1 MSRRTPAA
9 IRILAVPLG
18 LAAMTLDACASN
30 EPPENAPAWF
40 NEAVNAPNQPYPDL
54 RQVPTETQANT
65 DPAHWAS
72 VQTEMNAAAAA
83 LRASPRSEPAPG
95 TAAQD
100 GSAFADEAR
109 EDIEATR
116 DQH

>member
-1 MSRRTPAA
+1 MTRRTLAA
-9 IRILAVPLG
+9 IRFLAAPIG
-18 LAAMTLDACASN
+18 LAAMALAGCSSTEIPA
-30 EPPENAPAWF
+30 EAPAWYA
-40 NEAVNAPNQPYPDL
+40 ETLNAPKQDFPTL
-54 RQVPTETQANT
+54 RDVPREVQANT
-65 DPAHWAS
+65 DPQHWAN
-72 VQTEMNAAAAA
+72 VQAEMNAAVAAM
-83 LRASPRSEPAPG
+83 RASPRSEPAPG